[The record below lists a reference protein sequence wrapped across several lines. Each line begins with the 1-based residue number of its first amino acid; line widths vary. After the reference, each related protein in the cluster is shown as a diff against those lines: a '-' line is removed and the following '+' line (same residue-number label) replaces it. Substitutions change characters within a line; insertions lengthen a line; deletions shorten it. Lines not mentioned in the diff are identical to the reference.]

1 MNVFTPK
8 EQCTQLYFRDDGN
21 FIFRR
26 LPIEN
31 SFLVEKQNDAVLN
44 AWMMPYKLL
53 KKFQGYKNIQR
64 GKILMCYGRDI
75 LLDPFGQLKDDEK
88 PEKGKS
94 LVKNF
99 IKEIATATLYRH
111 EHLQKKSV
119 IDKMV
124 IPMAIVMV
132 VFGIAIAII
141 AAI

>member
-1 MNVFTPK
+1 MNLFTPK

-21 FIFRR
+21 FIFRK

-31 SFLVEKQNDAVLN
+31 SFLVEKQNDEVIS

-53 KKFQGYKNIQR
+53 KQFKGFKNMQR
-64 GKILMCYGRDI
+64 GKVLLGYGRDI
-75 LLDPFGQLKDDEK
+75 LLDPFNHLKDDEK
-88 PEKGKS
+88 PEQGKS

-111 EHLQKKSV
+111 EHIQKKSA

-124 IPMAIVMV
+124 VPMAVTMV
-132 VFGIAIAII
+132 IFGIAIAII